1 MNEIANPWLP
11 RLEEGDC
18 NHNLLAGIAQESSRL
33 FRLASRPHPAAA
45 LPMPSRLSTTNRIIA
60 VTIGCGVTFAQA
72 ISAGVGWQAMASTF
86 ERIASAAAAPFIG
99 AAAAGLWVLVARTP
113 ESVRRL
119 LLPSV
124 TRVER
129 TVADARAAG
138 LLPEGYV
145 SDPHRDL
152 LVARTIA
159 FDRKAGLTDDE
170 IRKDLADQ
178 LAAESR

>member
-1 MNEIANPWLP
+1 MT
-11 RLEEGDC
+11 
-18 NHNLLAGIAQESSRL
+18 
-33 FRLASRPHPAAA
+33 
-45 LPMPSRLSTTNRIIA
+45 SRLSTTNRIIA
-60 VTIGCGVTFAQA
+60 VTIGAGVTVAQA

-86 ERIASAAAAPFIG
+86 ERIAHAAAAPLAG
-99 AAAAGLWVLVARTP
+99 AAAAGLWVFVVRAP
-113 ESVRRL
+113 QAVRRL
-119 LLPSV
+119 FLP
-124 TRVER
+124 TPERVEW
-129 TVADARAAG
+129 TIETARAAG
-138 LLPEGYV
+138 LLPKDYV